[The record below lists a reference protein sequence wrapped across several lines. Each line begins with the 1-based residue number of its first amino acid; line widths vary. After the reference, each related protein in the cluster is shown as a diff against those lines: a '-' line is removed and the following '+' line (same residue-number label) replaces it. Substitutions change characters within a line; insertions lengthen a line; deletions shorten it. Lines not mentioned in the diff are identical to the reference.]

1 MTIVHYLGI
10 ILLPVNAYFFTQ
22 GLISQLFQYTISIA
36 LIFHEWDEY
45 KNGKVLSKK
54 LVEFLENMDNKNS
67 TLSIN
72 TSMASEYSQ
81 IKEVIDLREVQ
92 LTKKAQEEKAL
103 IDEAKE
109 VMSKVKQ
116 GIYHQVI
123 ESSTSNRALEEFKEE
138 VNGMIKGTKNHLNT
152 INGILQEYTHYDYRQ
167 QLMLDNIKNE
177 GELKVLV
184 DSVNTLKNAITQ
196 MLFENK
202 TNGVTLQN
210 ASGVLLNNVDK
221 LNNASKEASESL
233 EDTVTVLQDITHNI
247 SQTTQKTH
255 EMSSLANGVIDSAN
269 QGKTLALQTTN
280 SMDEINEEVSAINE
294 AIAVIDQIAF
304 QTNILSLNAA
314 VEAATAGEAGKGFA
328 VVAGEVRNLANR
340 SAEAAKEIKTLVEN
354 ANIKANEGKVIANN
368 MIEGYTCL
376 NVDIDKTIEIINT
389 VSHISSTQQQGIVK
403 INDAM
408 DVLGNQIQSN
418 AEVSS
423 QANEIALKTSGI
435 ANKVVD
441 NANEKEFEG
450 KDTITCERCA

>member
-1 MTIVHYLGI
+1 
-10 ILLPVNAYFFTQ
+10 
-22 GLISQLFQYTISIA
+22 
-36 LIFHEWDEY
+36 
-45 KNGKVLSKK
+45 
-54 LVEFLENMDNKNS
+54 MDNKNS